1 MVLDV
6 IRVEE
11 PAHVEEKVGAV
22 HWFVKFV
29 DGVFDAE
36 RQKHDPGLT
45 GEF

>member
-11 PAHVEEKVGAV
+11 PAHVEEKVGVV
-22 HWFVKFV
+22 HWFVKFD

-45 GEF
+45 VES